1 HKENLKVRKIGL
13 AVIMKPEGPV
23 GTSTPS
29 LVPSVK
35 GRPPISRNT
44 VMPSPIYLAEHKEQK
59 SEGSESLTDES
70 SDENSLHTDD
80 FVFPKQILEDEVLED
95 DRDGVRNISSD
106 CGNQCE
112 HAEEQEMEVVHRKV
126 IKTRRASGTPRMTNT
141 SQTNAQTQKIAL
153 NQRSILNIQHLSVC
167 IGVLL
172 ILGAFA
178 YNQHNVCIKEP
189 IVDIAQI
196 KQLFPQSNNFWR
208 SIETGVSEIIHFNK
222 PSVIV
227 IIHKNDIRNLTEL
240 LGNITM
246 YASCILN
253 ENCYVEPIVIHG
265 DDLNTD
271 EMTQDYGIV
280 VDRFRPLLEEKHVMV
295 IRNMDKIH
303 PSVAQAFHSIC
314 DEFSPLVKRSLII
327 FTIQV

>member
-1 HKENLKVRKIGL
+1 
-13 AVIMKPEGPV
+13 
-23 GTSTPS
+23 
-29 LVPSVK
+29 
-35 GRPPISRNT
+35 
-44 VMPSPIYLAEHKEQK
+44 MPSPIYSAETKEQK

-70 SDENSLHTDD
+70 SDENSLHADD
-80 FVFPKQILEDEVLED
+80 LRFPKQISEDEVSED
-95 DRDGVRNISSD
+95 DRDSVHNISSD
-106 CGNQCE
+106 CANQRE
-112 HAEEQEMEVVHRKV
+112 RTEKRETEIVHRKAA
-126 IKTRRASGTPRMTNT
+126 KTRRASGTPHIT
-141 SQTNAQTQKIAL
+141 SQTQKTAL
-153 NQRSILNIQHLSVC
+153 KQRSILNIQYLSIC

-172 ILGAFA
+172 VLGAFA
-178 YNQHNVCIKEP
+178 YNQHNVCTKES

-196 KQLFPQSNNFWR
+196 KELFPQSNIFWR
-208 SIETGVSEIIHFNK
+208 SIETGVSEITHFNK

-253 ENCYVEPIVIHG
+253 ENCYVEPIVING

-271 EMTQDYGIV
+271 ETTQDYGIV
-280 VDRFRPLLEEKHVMV
+280 VDRFRPLLEEKHIMV

-303 PSVAQAFHSIC
+303 ASVAQAFHSIC

-327 FTIQV
+327 FTIQVDKYTGKPLEQVVNILNNKWSSIDSDKLEPLITRVSSIVLPIT